1 MFNPSHPGDLIRESL
16 DGLREETGELLPL
29 ADVAER
35 LGMTPSTLAAIL
47 EGHQPVTPT
56 LAPRLAVLFPNT
68 TAAFWLTVQERHDTR
83 FLLQWQKG
91 I

>member
-35 LGMTPSTLAAIL
+35 LGTTLSALTAIL
-47 EGHQPVTPT
+47 DKHQPVTPA
-56 LAPRLAVLFPNT
+56 LAPRLAALFSNT
-68 TAAFWLTVQERHDTR
+68 TAAFWLKVQERHDEKAGA
-83 FLLQWQKG
+83 KG
-91 I
+91 AS